1 MIDENE
7 LQELRKGM
15 EMQFRY
21 KFYKDPKFYFLQS
34 IGIKHV
40 IQGFDAGDDVGFIG
54 MLHLWW
60 VSDPTGTVTG
70 IWESEWLDTP
80 HEGIALA
87 QSLDNNRMFDVGKLV
102 QTHTQAIHDIAEQ
115 EVRKQIQAKIE
126 KEEEEESKTVL
137 WN

>member
-7 LQELRKGM
+7 LQELRKGF

-21 KFYKDPKFYFLQS
+21 IFYKDPKFYFLQS

-40 IQGFDAGDDVGFIG
+40 IQGFEHPSDEVGFG

>member
-1 MIDENE
+1 
-7 LQELRKGM
+7 
-15 EMQFRY
+15 
-21 KFYKDPKFYFLQS
+21 
-34 IGIKHV
+34 
-40 IQGFDAGDDVGFIG
+40 
-54 MLHLWW
+54 

-102 QTHTQAIHDIAEQ
+102 RTHTQAIHDIAEQ